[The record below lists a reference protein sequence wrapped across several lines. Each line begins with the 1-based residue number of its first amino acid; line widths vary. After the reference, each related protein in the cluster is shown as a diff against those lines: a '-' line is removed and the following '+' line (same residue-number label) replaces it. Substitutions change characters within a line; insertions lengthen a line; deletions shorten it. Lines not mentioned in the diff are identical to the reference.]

1 MQAFRRGANGDRENS
16 MMPNQANRGRRGGV
30 IRRSV
35 AILSV
40 VATLSLTPGIGLA
53 EDRVIDTKTG
63 QIKVETVVDG
73 LDHPWG
79 LAFLPDK
86 RILVT
91 ERAGR
96 LRIVSPEGKL
106 SEPVKGVPKVW
117 AKGQGG
123 LLGIALDPDFASNQL
138 VYFAYSESGN
148 GGVGTAVSR
157 GKLSDTSLDD
167 VQVIFRQQPKVSG
180 PNHFGGRV
188 VFTPDKKLFVTLGD
202 RFKFDPAQDLG
213 SHLGK
218 IVRINSDGSVPEDN
232 PFIGQKEAQP
242 EIWSYGHRNVQ
253 GAAIHPETGKLWENE
268 FGPLGGDELNIPA
281 AGANYGWP
289 VVSWGDNYDGSKI
302 PDPPTHPEFADA
314 IRHWTPVISPSG
326 MTFYTQDGIPAWK
339 GNLLIGGLS
348 SAAIVRLALDGE
360 TVKAEERIPMGA
372 RIRDVVQGPDGVY
385 ALTDEGDG
393 KILRLTAANSRG

>member
-1 MQAFRRGANGDRENS
+1 LVAVMLS
-16 MMPNQANRGRRGGV
+16 
-30 IRRSV
+30 SV
-35 AILSV
+35 PA
-40 VATLSLTPGIGLA
+40 IGLA
-53 EDRVIDTKTG
+53 EDRVIETQSG
-63 QIKVETVVDG
+63 QIKVETVASG
-73 LDHPWG
+73 FNHPWG

-86 RILVT
+86 RMLVT

-96 LRIVSPEGKL
+96 LRIVSQEGKL
-106 SEPVKGVPKVW
+106 SKPLEGVPKVW

-123 LLGIALDPDFASNQL
+123 LLGIALDPDFGSNQL
-138 VYFAYSESGN
+138 VYFAYSEPGN
-148 GGVGTAVSR
+148 GGVGTAVAR

-167 VQVIFRQQPKVSG
+167 VQVIFRQQPKVAG
-180 PNHFGGRV
+180 PLHFGGRV

-232 PFIGQKEAQP
+232 PFIGQKDAQP
-242 EIWSYGHRNVQ
+242 EIWSYGHRNAQ

-289 VVSWGDNYDGSKI
+289 VVGWGNNYDGSEI
-302 PDPPTHPEFADA
+302 SDPPTHPEFKDA

-326 MTFYTQDGIPAWK
+326 MTFYTRDTIPAWK
-339 GNLLIGGLS
+339 GNLLVGGLS
-348 SAAIVRLALDGE
+348 SEAIVRLTLDGE
-360 TVKAEERIPMGA
+360 TVKAEERIPMGT
-372 RIRDVVQGPDGVY
+372 RIRDVVQGPDGAVY
-385 ALTDEGDG
+385 ALTDEDDG
-393 KILRLTAANSRG
+393 KILRLSVSNPRG